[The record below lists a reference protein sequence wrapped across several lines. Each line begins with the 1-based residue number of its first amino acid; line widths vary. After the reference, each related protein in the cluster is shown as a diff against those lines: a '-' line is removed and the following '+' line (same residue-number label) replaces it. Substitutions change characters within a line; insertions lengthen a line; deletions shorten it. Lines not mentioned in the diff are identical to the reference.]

1 MGVIGSVTRPFC
13 GTCDR
18 VRLTAD
24 GQVRNC
30 LFARD
35 ESNLRDPM
43 RRGASDEELAGD
55 LAPGGRGQAAR
66 ARHQRP
72 RVPAASP
79 ADVRH
84 RRLNGLSVA
93 FDAVVLAGGRASRLG
108 GTDKPGLVVGARTL
122 LASVVA
128 AADSA
133 GAQRIVVV
141 GPARSELADRAAF
154 VREDPPG
161 SGPIPALRRGLA
173 EVSAPAVAVLAAD
186 LPFLRA
192 RHLRIL
198 LGALPAGPAR
208 PARPAS
214 PARQGAATSG
224 VIMVDGGGRRQWL
237 AGCWRTAVL
246 RTAMQAYSGNS
257 LRGLLEPLEPALLT
271 PAQLG
276 PAQSDPAQS
285 DPAQSDPAQDGYDL
299 ARGEPP
305 PWLDCDTAD
314 DLTRARRLAR
324 RYPLGDTRPGG
335 TRPRQTQQERETRR

>member
-1 MGVIGSVTRPFC
+1 
-13 GTCDR
+13 
-18 VRLTAD
+18 
-24 GQVRNC
+24 
-30 LFARD
+30 
-35 ESNLRDPM
+35 
-43 RRGASDEELAGD
+43 
-55 LAPGGRGQAAR
+55 
-66 ARHQRP
+66 
-72 RVPAASP
+72 
-79 ADVRH
+79 
-84 RRLNGLSVA
+84 VA

-214 PARQGAATSG
+214 PARQGAARSG

-271 PAQLG
+271 PAQL
-276 PAQSDPAQS
+276 
-285 DPAQSDPAQDGYDL
+285 DPAQDGYDL
-299 ARGEPP
+299 GRGEPP

-324 RYPLGDTRPGG
+324 RYPLGDTRPGD
-335 TRPRQTQQERETRR
+335 TRPSQTQQERETRR

>member
-1 MGVIGSVTRPFC
+1 M
-13 GTCDR
+13 
-18 VRLTAD
+18 
-24 GQVRNC
+24 
-30 LFARD
+30 
-35 ESNLRDPM
+35 
-43 RRGASDEELAGD
+43 
-55 LAPGGRGQAAR
+55 
-66 ARHQRP
+66 
-72 RVPAASP
+72 
-79 ADVRH
+79 
-84 RRLNGLSVA
+84 A

-141 GPARSELADRAAF
+141 GPARPELADRVAF
-154 VREDPPG
+154 VREDPPE
-161 SGPIPALRRGLA
+161 SGPVPALRRGLA
-173 EVSAPAVAVLAAD
+173 QVCAPTAAVLAAD

-208 PARPAS
+208 PTRPTRPAS
-214 PARQGAATSG
+214 PAGPGGPLSG
-224 VIMVDGGGRRQWL
+224 VIMVDDGGRRQWL

-257 LRGLLEPLEPALLT
+257 LHGLLGPLDPALLT
-271 PAQLG
+271 PAQLDRALLT
-276 PAQSDPAQS
+276 PAQLDPAQRR
-285 DPAQSDPAQDGYDL
+285 YDL

-314 DLTRARRLAR
+314 DLTRARRLAQW
-324 RYPLGDTRPGG
+324 YPLGDTRPGDIG
-335 TRPRQTQQERETRR
+335 PGQTQQERETRR

>member
-1 MGVIGSVTRPFC
+1 M
-13 GTCDR
+13 
-18 VRLTAD
+18 
-24 GQVRNC
+24 
-30 LFARD
+30 
-35 ESNLRDPM
+35 
-43 RRGASDEELAGD
+43 
-55 LAPGGRGQAAR
+55 
-66 ARHQRP
+66 
-72 RVPAASP
+72 
-79 ADVRH
+79 
-84 RRLNGLSVA
+84 A

-141 GPARSELADRAAF
+141 GPARPELADRVAF
-154 VREDPPG
+154 VREDPPE
-161 SGPIPALRRGLA
+161 SGPVPALRRGLA
-173 EVSAPAVAVLAAD
+173 PVCAPTVAVLAAD

-208 PARPAS
+208 PTRPAS
-214 PARQGAATSG
+214 PAGPGGPLSG
-224 VIMVDGGGRRQWL
+224 VIMVDDGGRRQWL

-257 LRGLLEPLEPALLT
+257 LHGLLRPLEPALLT
-271 PAQLG
+271 PALLT
-276 PAQSDPAQS
+276 PAQLDPAQLTPAQL
-285 DPAQSDPAQDGYDL
+285 DPAQRRYDL

-314 DLTRARRLAR
+314 DLTRARRLAQW
-324 RYPLGDTRPGG
+324 YPLGDTQPGDIE
-335 TRPRQTQQERETRR
+335 PAQTQQERETRR

>member
-1 MGVIGSVTRPFC
+1 
-13 GTCDR
+13 
-18 VRLTAD
+18 
-24 GQVRNC
+24 
-30 LFARD
+30 
-35 ESNLRDPM
+35 
-43 RRGASDEELAGD
+43 
-55 LAPGGRGQAAR
+55 
-66 ARHQRP
+66 
-72 RVPAASP
+72 
-79 ADVRH
+79 
-84 RRLNGLSVA
+84 VA

-141 GPARSELADRAAF
+141 GPARPELADRVAF
-154 VREDPPG
+154 VREDPPE
-161 SGPIPALRRGLA
+161 SGPVPALRRGLA
-173 EVSAPAVAVLAAD
+173 QVCVPTVAVLAAD

-208 PARPAS
+208 PTRPAS
-214 PARQGAATSG
+214 PAGPGGPLSG
-224 VIMVDGGGRRQWL
+224 VIMVDDGGRRQWL

-257 LRGLLEPLEPALLT
+257 LHGLLGPLDPALLT
-271 PAQLG
+271 PAQL
-276 PAQSDPAQS
+276 DPAQRR
-285 DPAQSDPAQDGYDL
+285 YDL

-314 DLTRARRLAR
+314 DLTRARRLAQW
-324 RYPLGDTRPGG
+324 YPLGDTRPGDIG
-335 TRPRQTQQERETRR
+335 PGQTQQERETRR